1 MPGCMDKP
9 LRPVCGVYLAVSR
22 PHPARTDLNGRPAAV
37 NSNGAVTLH
46 DFFVKVKTNDP
57 LTHCPL
63 FLI

>member
-1 MPGCMDKP
+1 MDKP

-46 DFFVKVKTNDP
+46 DFLQILLRTELSF
-57 LTHCPL
+57 
-63 FLI
+63 